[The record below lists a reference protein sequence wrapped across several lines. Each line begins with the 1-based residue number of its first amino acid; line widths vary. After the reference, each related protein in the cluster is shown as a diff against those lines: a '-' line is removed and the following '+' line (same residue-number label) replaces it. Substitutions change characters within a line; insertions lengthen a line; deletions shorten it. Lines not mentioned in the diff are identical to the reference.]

1 MILLPLVL
9 RLCAAAV
16 ALFVVKISGAWSQ
29 PQAQSYQ
36 GGAIVDRV
44 PGNPL
49 VDQLHVQG
57 RLIGRDLFDRSGHK
71 IGTVQHVLVAPN
83 GMIEG
88 VRVDIGSFLG
98 LGTRTIAV
106 PAIQLRSIDN
116 QLVAADLTREAA
128 ESLPA
133 Q

>member
-9 RLCAAAV
+9 RLGAT
-16 ALFVVKISGAWSQ
+16 ALSLVVVKISGAGGQ
-29 PQAQSYQ
+29 PQAPSYQ
-36 GGAIVDRV
+36 GGAIVDRI

-57 RLIGRDLFDRSGHK
+57 RLIGRDLFDRSGRK
-71 IGTVQHVLVAPN
+71 IGTVQQVLMAPN

-98 LGTRTIAV
+98 LGAHAVAV

-116 QLVAADLTREAA
+116 RLVAADLTREAA